1 MVWLDGLDIPLAMYL
16 GATFREDAHERAAV
30 DAAPAPLPLPPI
42 HFPYAPSRAALEA
55 MRQGGPPDPHL
66 GYLLRYLDPATGAWV
81 MPTIATMLRLVPA
94 GFTTAPYRSSDSMV
108 FVAVEGRGAI
118 EVPGAR
124 FELAPHDVTVVPGW
138 LTYAIRA
145 DDDLVLFSYSERAAQ
160 DRLGLFREQRL

>member
-1 MVWLDGLDIPLAMYL
+1 
-16 GATFREDAHERAAV
+16 
-30 DAAPAPLPLPPI
+30 
-42 HFPYAPSRAALEA
+42 
-55 MRQGGPPDPHL
+55 
-66 GYLLRYLDPATGAWV
+66 
-81 MPTIATMLRLVPA
+81 
-94 GFTTAPYRSSDSMV
+94 MV

-118 EVPGAR
+118 EVAGAR